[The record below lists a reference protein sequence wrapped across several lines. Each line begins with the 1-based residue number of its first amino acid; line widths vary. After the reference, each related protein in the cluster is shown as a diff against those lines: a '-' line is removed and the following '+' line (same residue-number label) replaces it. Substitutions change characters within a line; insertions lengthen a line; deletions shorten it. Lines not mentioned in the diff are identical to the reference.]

1 MSIQIIKANFSYE
14 THHYV
19 YPVSSYRNTV
29 PQDTAC
35 SLDGFFFFQAGIE
48 INLKIVFAREA
59 LTKLL
64 YLVK

>member
-1 MSIQIIKANFSYE
+1 MKHIIMCVLLQKHGATGHSMLSWWF
-14 THHYV
+14 
-19 YPVSSYRNTV
+19 
-29 PQDTAC
+29 
-35 SLDGFFFFQAGIE
+35 LFFFQAGIE